1 MKQTIIVYQSSDS
14 DNSMDVFASLR
25 DAIQFAS
32 NNFNEFV
39 AKEVECSLKEA
50 IDKGLLGHFYSYDKE
65 RNISFSF
72 ITRTIK
78 GL

>member
-14 DNSMDVFASLR
+14 ENSMDVFASLHN
-25 DAIQFAS
+25 AIQFAS

-39 AKEVECSLKEA
+39 AKQLEYSFKEA
-50 IDKGLLGHFYSYDKE
+50 EDKGLLGGFYSYDKE